1 MYVNLKEF
9 SSIYTPSYKTLKS
22 KSTLFNFYM
31 ILLDGVYFPWQLNF
45 CKLECYTIH
54 NSYDIA
60 YHRSYSQKVQLLYPF
75 SAQCTLAITTQLCTT
90 NTQCLKSLAACIHCD
105 SDPIS
110 ISISEQQVSI
120 SIK

>member
-1 MYVNLKEF
+1 MCTY
-9 SSIYTPSYKTLKS
+9 
-22 KSTLFNFYM
+22 LF
-31 ILLDGVYFPWQLNF
+31 LLGGIYFPWQFNF

-60 YHRSYSQKVQLLYPF
+60 YHRSYSHKVQLLYPF
-75 SAQCTLAITTQLCTT
+75 SAQCTLAITTQLH
-90 NTQCLKSLAACIHCD
+90 NNIQSLKSLAACIHCD

-120 SIK
+120 AF

>member
-1 MYVNLKEF
+1 
-9 SSIYTPSYKTLKS
+9 
-22 KSTLFNFYM
+22 M

-110 ISISEQQVSI
+110 ISISEQQVSD